1 MTINNITIFFIVAVL
16 TRFDLHK
23 IQKEEQI
30 HNKET
35 IQLACFQ
42 ENWPLRR
49 TIIRLRDSTL
59 NWKTRKDNAKN
70 QEQKENGILKRNRSG
85 FHNEALPTERQLQK
99 HPPDDRSGLP
109 NETFPTPNDQETY
122 KNKER

>member
-23 IQKEEQI
+23 VQKTEHI
-30 HNKET
+30 HNEET

-49 TIIRLRDSTL
+49 TIIRLRNSTL

-70 QEQKENGILKRNRSG
+70 REKKKRQPWRETDQG
-85 FHNEALPTERQLQK
+85 FSKTNA
-99 HPPDDRSGLP
+99 SP
-109 NETFPTPNDQETY
+109 NVGKLI
-122 KNKER
+122 KNKKL